1 MSMASLISD
10 SEKSSLNSVM
20 DDQHDTF
27 ARSVTIVKDPIETVS
42 TQNNEFNSIYGNA
55 GATTSITYTA
65 QSSTVKARIQYGADF
80 SEDYFT
86 AAKSPNQIKVYIPE
100 GLVRMK
106 IKASDLTAVSEAKR
120 IEFDNQKFSIYS
132 DFRGHGL
139 FDSQFYTVMLK
150 KLT

>member
-1 MSMASLISD
+1 MASLITAA
-10 SEKSSLNSVM
+10 EKTTLNNVM

-27 ARSVTIVKDPIETVS
+27 ARAVTIYKDAIETVS
-42 TQNNEFNSIYGNA
+42 TQSSSFNSIYGNA
-55 GATTSITYTA
+55 GATTPITYTP
-65 QSSTVKARIQYGADF
+65 QSETVQARIQYGTDF

-86 AAKSPNQIKVYIPE
+86 SSKSPNQIRVYIPE

-106 IKASDLTAVSEAKR
+106 IKASDLSSLQEAKR
-120 IEFDNQKFSIYS
+120 IEFDSQKFSIYG

-150 KLT
+150 KIT

>member
-1 MSMASLISD
+1 MASLITAA
-10 SEKSSLNSVM
+10 EKTTLNNVM

-27 ARSVTIVKDPIETVS
+27 ARAVTIYKDAVETVS
-42 TQNNEFNSIYGNA
+42 TQSSSFNSIYGNA
-55 GATTSITYTA
+55 GATTPITYTP
-65 QSSTVKARIQYGADF
+65 QSETVQARIQYGTDF

-86 AAKSPNQIKVYIPE
+86 SSKSPNQIKVYIPE

-106 IKASDLTAVSEAKR
+106 IKSSDLSALQEAKR
-120 IEFDNQKFSIYS
+120 IEFDSQKFSIYG

-150 KLT
+150 KIT

>member
-1 MSMASLISD
+1 MNYYELLEIQKSASNDEIKELGS
-10 SEKSSLNSVM
+10 
-20 DDQHDTF
+20 
-27 ARSVTIVKDPIETVS
+27 
-42 TQNNEFNSIYGNA
+42 
-55 GATTSITYTA
+55 
-65 QSSTVKARIQYGADF
+65 DF